1 MILQQGGQKSEK
13 EGPLREERLK
23 QTGTVHQL
31 MLSWPLS
38 ELENGVW
45 DNNINEP
52 AQGLIPKVLN
62 L

>member
-31 MLSWPLS
+31 MLSWPMS
-38 ELENGVW
+38 ELEERCLG
-45 DNNINEP
+45 
-52 AQGLIPKVLN
+52 
-62 L
+62 